1 MKLCWTNIRLS
12 ARKESVNFC
21 STDFFYFLSGKQIM
35 SQFDAKWPEVSCN
48 PVHYFFLLFR
58 LIWWPC
64 YAQILTECI
73 IKLTDSGF
81 FLLLLY
87 IRPILRSRNILIP
100 IPFSH
105 FYEQKLNK
113 KKHLSPFK
121 VWINVYAKIFFVNV
135 SQPKHFSV

>member
-58 LIWWPC
+58 LIWWLC

-87 IRPILRSRNILIP
+87 IRPILRSRNIWFQF
-100 IPFSH
+100 PFHTSTS
-105 FYEQKLNK
+105 KNRILK
-113 KKHLSPFK
+113 KS
-121 VWINVYAKIFFVNV
+121 IFPRLKFE
-135 SQPKHFSV
+135 SMSILKYFL

>member
-58 LIWWPC
+58 LIWWLC

-81 FLLLLY
+81 FSITVIHPANFTLTQHFDSNSLFTLLRAK
-87 IRPILRSRNILIP
+87 IE
-100 IPFSH
+100 F
-105 FYEQKLNK
+105 K
-113 KKHLSPFK
+113 KKS
-121 VWINVYAKIFFVNV
+121 IFPRLKFE
-135 SQPKHFSV
+135 SMSILKYFL